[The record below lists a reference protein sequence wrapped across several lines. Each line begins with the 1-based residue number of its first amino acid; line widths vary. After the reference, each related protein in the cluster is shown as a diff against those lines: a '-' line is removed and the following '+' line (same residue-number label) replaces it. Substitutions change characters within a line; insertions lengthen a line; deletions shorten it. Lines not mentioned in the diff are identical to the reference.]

1 MDTVLLLKNELNIVE
16 REMNIINNMYKYIIS
31 IYNPDDTLVMSI
43 LYITCFAIMMKFERE
58 INVNMYSLRNGIIDE
73 LIDNEDKD
81 IFVKYELFILS
92 AINFDVEQFVL
103 S

>member
-16 REMNIINNMYKYIIS
+16 REMKIINNMYKYIIS

-58 INVNMYSLRNGIIDE
+58 INVNMYSLRNGIIDK
-73 LIDNEDKD
+73 LIDKD
-81 IFVKYELFILS
+81 IFVKYELCILS

>member
-43 LYITCFAIMMKFERE
+43 LYITYFAIMMKFERE
-58 INVNMYSLRNGIIDE
+58 ININMYSL
-73 LIDNEDKD
+73 
-81 IFVKYELFILS
+81 
-92 AINFDVEQFVL
+92 
-103 S
+103 